1 VSGRGGS
8 GSFGSGRTAGYAIGE
23 DRTSPWLEAIAG
35 IRQRSCPRLGSKP
48 VPAPRTRYEVR
59 ASLRRV
65 LTAATA
71 TSTPFRAPVSV
82 CGAGCAGEFSGQV
95 LGVSFL
101 VLSSWVCL
109 VLSWVLSSF
118 LGSWCAV
125 GRHRKDVRGK
135 GHGSWG
141 QFLGSLVLIS
151 WVLGVHGSWVCLVL
165 SWVLSSFLGSWWWWR
180 WWRWR
185 RWWWWWWWWWW

>member
-1 VSGRGGS
+1 MSGRGGS

-23 DRTSPWLEAIAG
+23 GRTSPWLEAIAG
-35 IRQRSCPRLGSKP
+35 IRQRPCPRLGSKP

-59 ASLRRV
+59 CGRDRDS
-65 LTAATA
+65 
-71 TSTPFRAPVSV
+71 STPFRVPVSV

-125 GRHRKDVRGK
+125 GPGRQNAEKMCGARGMV
-135 GHGSWG
+135 
-141 QFLGSLVLIS
+141 LGASS
-151 WVLGVHGSWVCLVL
+151 WVLLFLVLGSWVCMVL
-165 SWVLSSFLGSWWWWR
+165 GCA
-180 WWRWR
+180 
-185 RWWWWWWWWWW
+185 